1 MRLVSPRLRS
11 ADWKNMLF
19 AVCETISGIDS
30 SLFRQKAAAEYL
42 LSCRS
47 FYLLFQRF
55 LNFFDH
61 DPKRLQPCI
70 FLIYGFQNVPWCIS
84 SAGFLKHLIYCCFI
98 LIPFFTVSPV
108 LIRDLPT
115 VFSGLLWRS
124 LNLASWVSLSMWTQN
139 FTITAPQSESSFS
152 NSLISL

>member
-42 LSCRS
+42 LSCCS

-61 DPKRLQPCI
+61 DSKRLQPCI

-84 SAGFLKHLIYCCFI
+84 SADFLKHLIYCCFI

-108 LIRDLPT
+108 P
-115 VFSGLLWRS
+115 VP
-124 LNLASWVSLSMWTQN
+124 SLSTVHPSYFCLLFAESLHSHCR
-139 FTITAPQSESSFS
+139 FTEA
-152 NSLISL
+152 

>member
-108 LIRDLPT
+108 LIRDLPL
-115 VFSGLLWRS
+115 FSGLLWRS